1 MQTANVAPPANVV
14 SGAQTEVPSTAMG
27 SRRERRRQRAQQQ
40 MLQQAQGLVVVVFK
54 RDGSV
59 ARVPV
64 AQLRDNGAMER
75 WRADPTITLRECNDV
90 NCRDAAACRFAHLTE
105 LQAHTTSEDAREDAP
120 HRSSPATV
128 EREEAPHRPTS
139 PTGDRSAPR
148 VPFHHV
154 FHHIP
159 PPAAPAASPLRP
171 AADSTV
177 GQPPFHH
184 VFRHNVP
191 PVPPTAASRQV
202 LLGTAPRL
210 HLHGAFGMEAHLNH
224 VTRQILESLGLSH
237 RQRPPPANPD
247 RTCNI
252 CFEEFAHARALYS
265 CSEMHNTCSR
275 CLSQYI
281 LTNWRDNRKA
291 SSGEL
296 RCCQP
301 GCTSR
306 PLTTQEVVKF
316 VTSKAALE
324 VYIDHTNRQTAAQC
338 FAEAHAI
345 VLQEVPEAR
354 VAADALL
361 QKQLQKAMSAA
372 RMCPNCQFGPIDFF
386 GCDDL
391 AHHHEEER
399 NGART
404 RNSCPQC
411 GYFSAAIQAW
421 KRWDG
426 VSRSFEGPVK
436 HFNSEVDDEHTSSAS
451 AGDASSAGHTDEE
464 LEPTTARNGTSLV
477 PLV

>member
-1 MQTANVAPPANVV
+1 MRWLLLFRTFFVLNEIILRSLNSKTVNQLYICMTSLSSAACELPPA
-14 SGAQTEVPSTAMG
+14 APRPSDAEQHAAVT
-27 SRRERRRQRAQQQ
+27 
-40 MLQQAQGLVVVVFK
+40 LLH

-59 ARVPV
+59 RRV
-64 AQLRDNGAMER
+64 AANELCDNAAFNR
-75 WRADPTITLRECNDV
+75 WRLDPSITLRQCARSDCTNPYGCTLAHLKGSDNV
-90 NCRDAAACRFAHLTE
+90 AAALAM
-105 LQAHTTSEDAREDAP
+105 AAAKPDVAP
-120 HRSSPATV
+120 SAATL
-128 EREEAPHRPTS
+128 
-139 PTGDRSAPR
+139 
-148 VPFHHV
+148 PFHHAV
-154 FHHIP
+154 HHHIP
-159 PPAAPAASPLRP
+159 PPAATAASPLRP
-171 AADSTV
+171 AVVSTV
-177 GQPPFHH
+177 RQPPFHH

-210 HLHGAFGMEAHLNH
+210 HLHGAFGMEAPLHAVTNLDL
-224 VTRQILESLGLSH
+224 VTRHIMESLGFRH
-237 RQRPPPANPD
+237 RRRPPPANPD

-265 CSEMHNTCSR
+265 CSELHNTCSR

-345 VLQEVPEAR
+345 VLQEPTA

-426 VSRSFEGPVK
+426 VSRSFDGPVK
-436 HFNSEVDDEHTSSAS
+436 HSNSEVDEEHTSSAS

-464 LEPTTARNGTSLV
+464 LEPTTSRNGTSLV
-477 PLV
+477 PMV